1 MYATLKFDTEDVY
14 YPPDY
19 RIDDIPGWLAEIMT
33 DVGVRGTFI
42 VFAEKARSMLDR
54 GRTDVLEAMAAHD
67 IASHQM
73 GNVRPLIPEI
83 LADKGWADGVQ
94 AMREYEDRVA
104 EELRAAFGCDPVA
117 ISRHNL
123 YFGPQHV
130 AVGGERGL
138 PYAYGITGVEGTETP
153 TWYAGTLTLPSAT
166 TPGFAGFDE
175 IYSCDDAFRTRM
187 KQLDEYLAA
196 CAERGVEFVSLF
208 GCHPVK
214 VMARG
219 WIEHYCLVGGLTRT
233 PAELGWRYGVKS
245 QAHEAR
251 AKANFRRLCEYLRDH
266 PYLDVVGT
274 AEAARLF
281 STQPEDITCDELM
294 AYADQLAESGK
305 IVLNR
310 TFSPA
315 ELVTGLA
322 ESLARAGAD
331 GGPPE
336 AVPRRNVLGPTT
348 RGVLGREADSLT
360 HDELVDLCRQLL
372 QAVESDG
379 HLPANVHTAEN
390 RVGIAQLA
398 MAAARGYATAA
409 RYEKYERIRVP
420 EVPRYP
426 DAAWPLD
433 AFIQRQIGE
442 HWAYALDFSVDKM
455 AEQARLQTWTLKPAW
470 LNPPRGRMICEGRM
484 DA

>member
-14 YPPDY
+14 YPPEY

-42 VFAEKARSMLDR
+42 VFGEKARCLRER
-54 GRTDVLEAMAAHD
+54 GRKDVLEKMAAHD

-83 LADKGWADGVQ
+83 LADKGWADGVA
-94 AMREYEDRVA
+94 AMRQYEDRVA

-117 ISRHNL
+117 LSRHNL

-130 AVGGERGL
+130 AVGGERGI
-138 PYAYGITGVEGTETP
+138 PYVYGVTGVEGTETP
-153 TWYAGTLTLPSAT
+153 TWYAGTLNLPSST
-166 TPGFAGFDE
+166 TPDFAGFDE
-175 IYSCDDAFRTRM
+175 IYSCDDAFQTKMR
-187 KQLDEYLAA
+187 QLDQFLAA
-196 CAERGVEFVSLF
+196 CGERGVEFVSIF
-208 GCHPVK
+208 GCHPIK

-233 PAELGWRYGVKS
+233 PEQLGWRYGVKS
-245 QAHEAR
+245 RAEEAR
-251 AKANFRRLCEYLRDH
+251 AQANFRRLCEYLRDH
-266 PYLDVVGT
+266 PDLEVLGT

-281 STQPEDITCDELM
+281 STQPEDITCDELL
-294 AYADQLAESGK
+294 AYAGQLAESGK
-305 IVLNR
+305 VVLNR

-315 ELVTGLA
+315 ELVTALA
-322 ESLARAGAD
+322 ESLANAGAD
-331 GGPPE
+331 GRVPD
-336 AVPRRNVLGPTT
+336 AVPRRNVLGPTS
-348 RGVLGREADSLT
+348 RPILGREADTLT
-360 HDELVDLCRQLL
+360 HQELVDLCRQLL
-372 QAVESDG
+372 AAVHTDG
-379 HLPANVHTAEN
+379 HLPANVHTADS

-398 MAAARGYATAA
+398 MVAGRGYAASA
-409 RYEKYERIRVP
+409 RHEEHRRIRVP
-420 EVPRYP
+420 EVPRCP

-470 LNPPRGRMICEGRM
+470 LNPPRGRMICEGRVK
-484 DA
+484 A